1 MSKGHMSMCSYRW
14 MHDQLST
21 KVGQHGPCPRFGA
34 RHCIVQPVSFV
45 LASEGY
51 IRWTVRRVM
60 SSAEIA
66 IINEI

>member
-1 MSKGHMSMCSYRW
+1 MISYLLKSANTAPVRV
-14 MHDQLST
+14 L
-21 KVGQHGPCPRFGA
+21 GA
-34 RHCIVQPVSFV
+34 PHCIVQPVSFV